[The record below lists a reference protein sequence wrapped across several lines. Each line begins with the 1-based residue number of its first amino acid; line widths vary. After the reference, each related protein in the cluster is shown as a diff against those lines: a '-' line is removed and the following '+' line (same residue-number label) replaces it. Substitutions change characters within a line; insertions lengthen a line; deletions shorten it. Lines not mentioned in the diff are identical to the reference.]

1 MFYKVT
7 KTNEE
12 SLAYSIGL
20 LYSVR
25 TVQGVVLAFCVN
37 EDAAKLICKTLELS
51 LQNCVKQM

>member
-7 KTNEE
+7 KTNED

-25 TVQGVVLAFCVN
+25 TAQGVVLAFCVN
-37 EDAAKLICKTLELS
+37 EDAAKLICKSLELAF
-51 LQNCVKQM
+51 QNI